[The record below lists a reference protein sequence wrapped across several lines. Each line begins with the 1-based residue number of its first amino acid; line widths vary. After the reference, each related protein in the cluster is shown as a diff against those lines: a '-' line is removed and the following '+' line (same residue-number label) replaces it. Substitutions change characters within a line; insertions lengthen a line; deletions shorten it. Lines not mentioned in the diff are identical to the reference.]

1 MNTDQKRVD
10 IYCEMIEHQI
20 TEARISQLQ
29 YRSTSYLI
37 SHASFGFNQD
47 ETVAINKAFGAKVD
61 IKRTIRKFAEKHGLG
76 IIHDSSVKNEFISQL
91 IKQTSNATELAA

>member
-1 MNTDQKRVD
+1 MNTDPKRVD

-29 YRSTSYLI
+29 FRSTSYLI
-37 SHASFGFNQD
+37 SHASFGFNQY

-61 IKRTIRKFAEKHGLG
+61 IKKTIRKFAEKHGLG
-76 IIHDSSVKNEFISQL
+76 IIHDESVKQQFIYHL
-91 IKQTSNATELAA
+91 IEQTSSSPEFSA